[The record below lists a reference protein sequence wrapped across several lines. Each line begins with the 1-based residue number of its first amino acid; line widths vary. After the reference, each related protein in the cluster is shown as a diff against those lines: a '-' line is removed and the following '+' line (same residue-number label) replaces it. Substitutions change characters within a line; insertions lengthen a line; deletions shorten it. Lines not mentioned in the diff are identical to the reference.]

1 VGPLALA
8 PIYTLP
14 RRLLPTPRFL
24 FLPIYHIDTRTY
36 PEACKFESSMEES
49 SLGAHGYK
57 LERASTLE
65 TVRKVFMQV

>member
-1 VGPLALA
+1 
-8 PIYTLP
+8 
-14 RRLLPTPRFL
+14 
-24 FLPIYHIDTRTY
+24 
-36 PEACKFESSMEES
+36 MEES